1 MPKCSW
7 KSIGKDA
14 IFHIKKSI
22 FFTKQQSLQSAWS
35 IDQKP
40 PENPQNLGKKRA
52 KNFVT
57 SKSFLLQFFEKRP

>member
-35 IDQKP
+35 IDQKTP
-40 PENPQNLGKKRA
+40 KNPQKFGQKEGKNLI
-52 KNFVT
+52 F
-57 SKSFLLQFFEKRP
+57 S